1 MMVRYSR
8 SSCATGRRA
17 AAPAA
22 PPRCARAS
30 CRSCTASLPPAAG
43 SAMRRRSAS
52 GTMGAALR
60 DAHEGLRSL
69 SPRERAGGA
78 RDRLRGPPVPG
89 TPAAARRAVAWGL
102 QTCFVL
108 RDIHAQ
114 VTVNS
119 FQSRVPC
126 VAVRGRR
133 SGAEPRARE
142 SAHTGTTAN
151 SWLHR
156 AEGREKRERRGREG
170 ERERGRE
177 GVRGRGRE
185 GERER
190 GREEERKRGRKEG
203 REEKGERERERG
215 IRKKRGRERGYLRS
229 IFHNLKIQMF
239 GKTPQA
245 RVLTL
250 EFVHGKDLLSGFHT
264 HQSACELSLGL
275 LRYCSSK
282 ITISRVERG
291 SVRGLNLQ

>member
-1 MMVRYSR
+1 MVRYSR
-8 SSCATGRRA
+8 SSCAPGRRA

-30 CRSCTASLPPAAG
+30 CRSCTASRPPAARSSCAWR
-43 SAMRRRSAS
+43 SAMRRRS
-52 GTMGAALR
+52 TMGAALR

-102 QTCFVL
+102 QTCLVFL
-108 RDIHAQ
+108 RGIHAQ

-151 SWLHR
+151 SWLYR
-156 AEGREKRERRGREG
+156 AEGRGKEREKREG
-170 ERERGRE
+170 
-177 GVRGRGRE
+177 GRE

-190 GREEERKRGRKEG
+190 GREEERKRGREEERKEERKKEKERG
-203 REEKGERERERG
+203 REE
-215 IRKKRGRERGYLRS
+215 
-229 IFHNLKIQMF
+229 
-239 GKTPQA
+239 
-245 RVLTL
+245 
-250 EFVHGKDLLSGFHT
+250 
-264 HQSACELSLGL
+264 
-275 LRYCSSK
+275 
-282 ITISRVERG
+282 
-291 SVRGLNLQ
+291 

>member
-30 CRSCTASLPPAAG
+30 CRSCTASRPPAAG

-102 QTCFVL
+102 QTCLVFL
-108 RDIHAQ
+108 RGIHAQ

-119 FQSRVPC
+119 WQSRVPC

-151 SWLHR
+151 SWLYR
-156 AEGREKRERRGREG
+156 AEGRGKEREKREGGREGERERGSEG

-177 GVRGRGRE
+177 G
-185 GERER
+185 ERKR
-190 GREEERKRGRKEG
+190 GREEERKKGRKRGKRRKREG
-203 REEKGERERERG
+203 ERNREKERDTRERERG
-215 IRKKRGRERGYLRS
+215 
-229 IFHNLKIQMF
+229 
-239 GKTPQA
+239 
-245 RVLTL
+245 
-250 EFVHGKDLLSGFHT
+250 
-264 HQSACELSLGL
+264 
-275 LRYCSSK
+275 
-282 ITISRVERG
+282 
-291 SVRGLNLQ
+291 